1 MISLLIASG
10 VGQYAAVMALFGSS
24 LFALYAGVG
33 SRVSGNSTTDRRM
46 QHWLARILCFGA
58 LLAVIFAFGALLA
71 VIFAFGAL
79 LAVASR
85 MSGST
90 VGTLGRDTLLS
101 VVFRTRFGKVWQ
113 AEVGLSLLL
122 AAVLPLALASTRRR
136 ACYVGTLLASGA
148 LLVGLASVGHAT
160 MDSGV
165 SGVLHLANHALHVM
179 AAAAWLG
186 GLLPLALALVLTAT
200 HRNRSDPWS
209 STARQCLA
217 NFSKMGVVAVAVLM
231 LTGLGNAGF
240 LIPDAGALLTTDYG
254 RVLLI
259 KVGLFT
265 LMLAFAARN
274 RFGLMPRLASPGA
287 MAMSDADPTLS
298 ALRRSVLCEQVL
310 GVLVLVAA
318 NILGTLPPPM
328 GY

>member
-1 MISLLIASG
+1 MRLMIALLIASG
-10 VGQYAAVMALFGSS
+10 VGQYAAVMVLFGSS
-24 LFALYAGVG
+24 LFALYTGVG
-33 SRVSGNSTTDRRM
+33 SRASANPTTNRRM
-46 QHWLARILCFGA
+46 QHWLARILC
-58 LLAVIFAFGALLA
+58 FGALLA

-90 VGTLGRDTLLS
+90 VGTLGRDPLLS
-101 VVFRTRFGKVWQ
+101 VVFGTRFGKVWR
-113 AEVGLSLLL
+113 AEVGVSLLL
-122 AAVLPLALASTRRR
+122 AVVLPVALTFARQR
-136 ACYVGTLLASGA
+136 ACYVGTLLMAGG
-148 LLVGLASVGHAT
+148 LLVSLASVGHAT

-165 SGVLHLANHALHVM
+165 SGALHVANHSLHVM

-186 GLLPLALALVLTAT
+186 GLLPLALVLAAA
-200 HRNRSDPWS
+200 HRNVSGPWS

-240 LIPDAGALLTTDYG
+240 LIPDTHALLSTDYG
-254 RVLLI
+254 HVLLL
-259 KVGLFT
+259 KVGLFA

-274 RFGLMPRLASPGA
+274 RFALMPRLASPGA
-287 MAMSDADPTLS
+287 VPMSIAEPTLS

-310 GVLVLVAA
+310 GVLVLAVA
-318 NILGTLPPPM
+318 NVLGVLPPPL